1 MKKYLLSLTL
11 LLLSLSINAQ
21 APQGFNYQATV
32 RNASGD
38 LVVNQNVYFK
48 FNIIQGS
55 QTAIPL
61 YVEEHYVPTD
71 DLGQV
76 SLVIGQGTASNGI
89 FSELDWSIGNYFLGI
104 ELNTGSG
111 YTALGTTQFLSVPYA
126 LYAESSGSGGGSNLP
141 DGINYGD
148 TLIWNPSTNSWVVN
162 YTGTCQIQLV
172 TLEPTGL
179 VDGAG
184 TLNGI
189 ITFSENCTAP
199 QINWS
204 GFVFSS
210 NTQTPTVPDSSVFSL
225 YSWIFPNGIGDP
237 VYFNI
242 TGLNSG
248 TTYYYRVFA
257 MTGGQFEGTEEE
269 YFYGNVIS
277 FTAP

>member
-162 YTGTCQIQLV
+162 YTGTCQIQLE

-179 VDGAG
+179 GNGAG

-199 QINWS
+199 QINWY
-204 GFVFSS
+204 GFVHSS
-210 NTQTPTVPDSSVFSL
+210 VTQTPTFPDSQVFSQNFD
-225 YSWIFPNGIGDP
+225 WEIGDLLSL
-237 VYFNI
+237 NI
-242 TGLNSG
+242 SGGLNSG

-257 MTGGQFEGTEEE
+257 MTGSQTEGNEE

-277 FTAP
+277 YTAP